1 MTAEPMVPG
10 PVDAGANGSAQSAAV
25 ADEDL
30 RERLGEFRALLVI
43 SLLMTESVSED
54 QILDLAASSAPG
66 LGPWRIDGYSFTD
79 GLWRPG
85 IGRAGYPPGG
95 LVGRLTALGSGGGK
109 VELPGRAW
117 AWAFPLR
124 GTGGPLGHLIASCDR
139 EPSAQERFGIQV
151 IAQQAG
157 VAVSNARLHAR
168 ECATAAELA
177 AANAALADTVASLR
191 RTMDIHDRL
200 TRVAVSGGGQPGIAR
215 ALHELTGMPV
225 TIEDRYGNLS
235 AWAGPG
241 RPDPYPKES
250 FAKREQ
256 LLRRLMRVGK
266 PVRDGER
273 LAVLA
278 SPRSDVIGVLALIDP
293 GHRAGGPDLVA
304 LEHGATVLSMELAR
318 LRGIADTELRLR
330 RDLVRDLLSGTDDDS
345 ALIRAEALDYDLRRP
360 HRVVLVA
367 GKGRTRTQDAL
378 LHAVRRALRQARQ
391 TGLCE
396 TWSGQVAVVTAGQ
409 ADWEQVSRAVMG
421 DLGGPCRIG
430 VGGPAARP
438 SELPR
443 SLREAGLAQRLQQ
456 TLLHGTGACEYSK
469 LGIFRL
475 LAGMSDL
482 TDVNAFVREWL
493 GCLIDYDARRKA
505 ELVRTLT
512 QYLEHGGN
520 YDATAAELSVHKS
533 TLKYRLQ
540 RIRDLTGLELNDPD
554 VHFNLQLA
562 TRAWGTL
569 KALYAEP

>member
-1 MTAEPMVPG
+1 MAALTG
-10 PVDAGANGSAQSAAV
+10 PPAA
-25 ADEDL
+25 ATDENL

-54 QILDLAASSAPG
+54 QILDLAASSARG
-66 LGPWRIDGYSFTD
+66 LGPWHIEGYGFTD
-79 GLWRPG
+79 GRWCSATVPVNLP
-85 IGRAGYPPGG
+85 AGD
-95 LVGRLTALGSGGGK
+95 LAAQLAAFGSGGGQ
-109 VELPGRAW
+109 VELPGRTW
-117 AWAFPLR
+117 VWAFPMR
-124 GTGGPLGHLIASCDR
+124 GVGGLPGHLVASCER
-139 EPSAQERFGIQV
+139 EPSAEERFLMQV
-151 IAQQAG
+151 ITQQTG
-157 VAVSNARLHAR
+157 VAVSNARLHAKER
-168 ECATAAELA
+168 ATAAELA
-177 AANAALADTVASLR
+177 AANTALAETVTSLR
-191 RTMDIHDRL
+191 RNMDIHERL
-200 TRVAVSGGGQPGIAR
+200 TRVAISGEGQPGIAK

-225 TIEDRYGNLS
+225 AIEDRYGNLS

-241 RPDPYPKES
+241 QPDPYPKES

-256 LLRRLMRVGK
+256 LLRRLMRDGK

-273 LAVLA
+273 LTILA

-293 GHRAGGPDLVA
+293 ERRAGSADLVA

-330 RDLVRDLLSGTDDDS
+330 RDLVRDLLSGTDDEN
-345 ALIRAEALDYDLRRP
+345 ALIRAEALDYDLRCP
-360 HRVVLVA
+360 HRVVLVE
-367 GKGRTRTQDAL
+367 GKGRARGHDAVL
-378 LHAVRRALRQARQ
+378 YAVRRALRQARQ

-409 ADWEQVSRAVMG
+409 ADWEQVCRSVSS
-421 DLGGPCRIG
+421 DLDGPCHIG

-443 SLREAGLAQRLQQ
+443 SLREAGLAQRLQK
-456 TLLHGTGACEYSK
+456 TLLHGSGACEYPK
-469 LGIFRL
+469 LGIFRM
-475 LAGMSDL
+475 LAGISDL
-482 TDVNAFVREWL
+482 ADVNAFVREWL
-493 GCLIDYDARRKA
+493 GRLIDYDARRKA
-505 ELVRTLT
+505 ELVYTLT

-569 KALYAEP
+569 QALHDKP